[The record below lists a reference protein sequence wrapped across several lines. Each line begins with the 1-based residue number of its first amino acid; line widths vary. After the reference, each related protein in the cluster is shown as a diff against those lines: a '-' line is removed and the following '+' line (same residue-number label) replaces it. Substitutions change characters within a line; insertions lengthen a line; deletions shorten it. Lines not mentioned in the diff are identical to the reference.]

1 MTTSKRRELHQAT
14 VDGVLGKGGALSA
27 VLSGYEHR
35 PAQLEMAK
43 GVEVAL
49 ETGTALLAEAG
60 TGTGK
65 TLGYLVP
72 AVLSG
77 KRVIVSTATRTLQDQ
92 VFAKDIPLL
101 RDVVGLPFEAA
112 LLKGRSNY
120 LCAHRFEAFDQAPT
134 FATPEDATYWP
145 EFRRWA
151 LQTETG
157 DRGET
162 RVPEN
167 WSGWPLV
174 STTSDACLGGKCPL
188 YESCFVT
195 KGRRAAAECD
205 VIVVNHAL
213 FFSDLSLR
221 SRGGEEKLGILP
233 PYDAVVFDEA
243 HALED
248 VATEHFGVSVSSG
261 RLTSLAQ
268 DLLGVLPVTDGR
280 ASHLAALSVTL
291 RSRSEALFRELS
303 LAFPVEPLEA
313 QRRQGDFTLTPEVV
327 EQLRPPAAATLE
339 VLAAI
344 AALTGDDDPDL
355 GALNRR
361 AVETASALEHV
372 VQADDARQVYW
383 AETRGRSLALRAAPI
398 DVGES
403 LARFLYEDV
412 GAVIFTSATLTSS
425 TGRQERSFD
434 YVARRFGL
442 DPKATA
448 TVSVE
453 SPFDF
458 PSQAAFYVPSH
469 LPEPNA
475 PDFTLQFSREVL
487 RLIRLMGG
495 RAFVLCTSLRH
506 LDEVHALV
514 SPHVEVPVF
523 KQGEAPRTVLLEQ
536 FKEKP
541 SVLFA
546 SHSFWEGVDVPGDAL
561 SLVVMDKVPFAP
573 PNEPL
578 QAARIEAVRKEGGNP
593 FDEYQVPQAALSLR
607 QGFGRLIRTRT
618 DHGIVALGDT
628 RVLTKRYGKQL
639 VASLPPATR
648 FSRLDDVKR
657 WWAAKQKP

>member
-1 MTTSKRRELHQAT
+1 
-14 VDGVLGKGGALSA
+14 
-27 VLSGYEHR
+27 
-35 PAQLEMAK
+35 
-43 GVEVAL
+43 
-49 ETGTALLAEAG
+49 
-60 TGTGK
+60 
-65 TLGYLVP
+65 
-72 AVLSG
+72 
-77 KRVIVSTATRTLQDQ
+77 
-92 VFAKDIPLL
+92 
-101 RDVVGLPFEAA
+101 
-112 LLKGRSNY
+112 
-120 LCAHRFEAFDQAPT
+120 
-134 FATPEDATYWP
+134 
-145 EFRRWA
+145 
-151 LQTETG
+151 
-157 DRGET
+157 
-162 RVPEN
+162 
-167 WSGWPLV
+167 
-174 STTSDACLGGKCPL
+174 
-188 YESCFVT
+188 
-195 KGRRAAAECD
+195 
-205 VIVVNHAL
+205 
-213 FFSDLSLR
+213 
-221 SRGGEEKLGILP
+221 
-233 PYDAVVFDEA
+233 
-243 HALED
+243 

-303 LAFPVEPLEA
+303 LAFPVEPLDT

-327 EQLRPPAAATLE
+327 DQLRPPAAAVLE
-339 VLAAI
+339 TLAAI
-344 AALTGDDDPDL
+344 AALTGEDDPDL
-355 GALNRR
+355 GALHRR
-361 AVETASALEHV
+361 AVETAAALEHV

-383 AETRGRSLALRAAPI
+383 AETRGRFLALRAAPI

-403 LARFLYEDV
+403 LARFLYEDT

-425 TGRQERSFD
+425 SGRQERSFD

-506 LDEVHALV
+506 LDEVHGLV

-523 KQGEAPRTVLLEQ
+523 KQGDAPRTVLLEQ

-561 SLVVMDKVPFAP
+561 SLVVMDKLPFAP

-648 FSRLDDVKR
+648 FSRLEDVKR
-657 WWAAKQKP
+657 WWAAKSKR

>member
-1 MTTSKRRELHQAT
+1 MTSARELKQAT
-14 VDGVLGKGGALSA
+14 VDGILGPRGALAAS
-27 VLSGYEHR
+27 LPGYEHR
-35 PAQLEMAK
+35 PTQIELARAVMT
-43 GVEVAL
+43 AL
-49 ETGTALLAEAG
+49 ETGTPLLAEAG

-92 VFAKDIPLL
+92 VFTKDIPLL

-120 LCAHRFEAFDQAPT
+120 LCAHRFEAFDQRPS
-134 FATPEDATYWP
+134 FSTPDDAVHWEP
-145 EFRRWA
+145 FRRWA
-151 LQTETG
+151 LSTQTG

-162 RVPEN
+162 QVPER

-195 KGRRAAAECD
+195 RGRRAAADCD
-205 VIVVNHAL
+205 IIVVNHAL
-213 FFSDLSLR
+213 FFADLSLR
-221 SRGGEEKLGILP
+221 ARGGEDALGILP

-248 VATEHFGVSVSSG
+248 VATEHFGVTVSAG

-268 DLLGVLPVTDGR
+268 DLVGVLPVTDGR
-280 ASHLAALSVTL
+280 SSPLAALSVTL
-291 RSRSEALFRELS
+291 RSRSDALFRDVS
-303 LAFPVEPLEA
+303 LAVPASVFDQGRALDVTLNADLLEA
-313 QRRQGDFTLTPEVV
+313 VR
-327 EQLRPPAAATLE
+327 PAAVAVLETLGAISA
-339 VLAAI
+339 LAH
-344 AALTGDDDPDL
+344 DDDPDL
-355 GALNRR
+355 GSLHRR
-361 AVETASALEHV
+361 SVETAAALEHV

-398 DVGES
+398 DVGET
-403 LARFLYEDV
+403 LGRFLYENV
-412 GAVIFTSATLTSS
+412 GPVIFTSATLSS
-425 TGRQERSFD
+425 PSGQRAQSFH
-434 YVARRFGL
+434 YVAQRFGL
-442 DPKATA
+442 DPKSTA
-448 TVSVE
+448 GVSVA
-453 SPFDF
+453 SPFDYQR
-458 PSQAAFYVPSH
+458 QAAFYVPTH

-475 PDFTLQFSREVL
+475 PTFTLEFSREVL
-487 RLIRLMGG
+487 RLVRLTGG

-514 SPHVEVPVF
+514 GPHIEVPVL
-523 KQGEAPRTVLLEQ
+523 KQGDAPKASLLDQ
-536 FKEKP
+536 FKERP

-578 QAARIEAVRKEGGNP
+578 QAARIEAIRLTGERP
-593 FDEYQVPQAALSLR
+593 FDAYQVPQAALALR

-618 DHGIVALGDT
+618 DRGIVALGDT
-628 RVLTKRYGKQL
+628 RVLHKRYGAQL
-639 VASLPPATR
+639 IDSLPPARR
-648 FSRLDDVKR
+648 FTRLDEVKR
-657 WWAAKQKP
+657 WWGTDSAR

>member
-1 MTTSKRRELHQAT
+1 MTGPSRKHELHQAT
-14 VDGVLGKGGALSA
+14 VEGVLGPGGALSA
-27 VLSGYEHR
+27 VLKGYEHR
-35 PAQLEMAK
+35 PAQLQMAK
-43 GVEVAL
+43 AVEVAL
-49 ETGTALLAEAG
+49 ETGTPLLAEAG

-77 KRVIVSTATRTLQDQ
+77 KRVVVSTATRTLQDQ
-92 VFAKDIPLL
+92 VFEKDIPLL

-120 LCAHRFEAFDQAPT
+120 LCAQRFEAFDQSPT
-134 FATPEDATYWP
+134 FATQDDAAHWP
-145 EFRRWA
+145 AFRKWA
-151 LQTETG
+151 FATQTG

-162 RVPEN
+162 NVPEN
-167 WSGWPLV
+167 WSGWPQV
-174 STTSDACLGGKCPL
+174 STTSEACLGSKCPL

-195 KGRRAAAECD
+195 RGRRAAADCD

-221 SRGGEEKLGILP
+221 ARGGEEKLGILP
-233 PYDAVVFDEA
+233 PYDVVVFDEA

-248 VATEHFGVSVSSG
+248 VATEHFGVSVSAG

-280 ASHLAALSVTL
+280 ASHLGALSITL
-291 RSRSEALFRELS
+291 RSRGEVLFRELS
-303 LAFPVEPLEA
+303 LAFPVEALDS
-313 QRRQGDFTLTPEVV
+313 RRGNDFTLTPEVV
-327 EQLRPPAAATLE
+327 ELLRPPAAAVLE
-339 VLAAI
+339 TLAAVV
-344 AALTGDDDPDL
+344 ALTGDDDADL
-355 GALNRR
+355 AALNRR
-361 AVETASALEHV
+361 AVETAAALEHV
-372 VQADDARQVYW
+372 VQADDTRQVYW

-403 LARFLYEDV
+403 LGRFLYEDV
-412 GAVIFTSATLTSS
+412 GAVIFTSATLTSP
-425 TGRQERSFD
+425 TGRQQRSFE

-448 TVSVE
+448 TVSVD

-458 PSQAAFYVPSH
+458 PTQAAFYVPAH

-475 PDFTLQFSREVL
+475 PTFTLEFSREVL
-487 RLIRLMGG
+487 RLVRLTGG

-506 LDEVHALV
+506 LDEVYALV
-514 SPHVEVPVF
+514 SPHIDVPVL
-523 KQGEAPRTVLLEQ
+523 KQGDAPKGALLEQ
-536 FKEKP
+536 FRERP

-546 SHSFWEGVDVPGDAL
+546 SASFWEGVDVPGDAL

-578 QAARIEAVRKEGGNP
+578 QAARIEAIRASGGSP

-618 DHGIVALGDT
+618 DLGIVALGDT

-639 VASLPPATR
+639 VASLPPAQRFTR
-648 FSRLDDVKR
+648 LEDVKR
-657 WWAAKQKP
+657 WWATKTP